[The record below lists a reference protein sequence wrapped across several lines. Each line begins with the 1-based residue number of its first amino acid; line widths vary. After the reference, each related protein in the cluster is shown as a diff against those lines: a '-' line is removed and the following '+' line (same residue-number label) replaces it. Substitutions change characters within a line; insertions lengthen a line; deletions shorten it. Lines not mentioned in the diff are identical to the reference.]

1 MSSRERRRAKTRNY
15 VFRGELRAM
24 RMYRTRR
31 KKKTRTKRIATT
43 TVHDALNGPANGTT
57 PQPKG
62 QTARFTFRPQ
72 DLGNTGPL
80 SRRWDGYR
88 CIVRSQLVY
97 SGTLRSAWNESSLL
111 EFKFLVIAPLS
122 FK

>member
-43 TVHDALNGPANGTT
+43 TVHDALNGNNGASKWDYSPAKGTDSQIHISST
-57 PQPKG
+57 
-62 QTARFTFRPQ
+62 RPWKY
-72 DLGNTGPL
+72 GPL
-80 SRRWDGYR
+80 VPALGWLPVHYPFAASVLWDVSFG
-88 CIVRSQLVY
+88 
-97 SGTLRSAWNESSLL
+97 L
-111 EFKFLVIAPLS
+111 E
-122 FK
+122 